1 MQGNSQGTSSAAAK
15 TKIKINNEVLRLK
28 KSDDWKREYMT
39 LAMEMLHSQIDPA
52 LIAKCTKLSIDT
64 IKELGKLHGLL

>member
-1 MQGNSQGTSSAAAK
+1 
-15 TKIKINNEVLRLK
+15 
-28 KSDDWKREYMT
+28 MT

-52 LIAKCTKLSIDT
+52 LIAKCTKLSIDA